1 MKHVDAFETTALPG
15 DLGRGFAADAPSV
28 AVLVEAGRGGGG
40 ESERESPGESEGP
53 TGGPPTGR
61 RDAAGD
67 GSPRR
72 ASVTV
77 YRVGDGY
84 VLDCTDASGAIDV
97 VGMGPGQLE
106 AYVDRVREDD
116 EWTVL
121 SIADQG
127 TGTRREPLE
136 GESPPSR

>member
-28 AVLVEAGRGGGG
+28 AVLVEAGRSSGG
-40 ESERESPGESEGP
+40 ESERESEGDGEEP
-53 TGGPPTGR
+53 TGPPAGR

-84 VLDCTDASGAIDV
+84 VLDYTDASGASEV

-121 SIADQG
+121 SIADEG
-127 TGTRREPLE
+127 TGARREHLE
-136 GESPPSR
+136 GESPRGR

>member
-1 MKHVDAFETTALPG
+1 MKHVDDFETTALPG
-15 DLGRGFAADAPSV
+15 DLGRRFAADAPSV
-28 AVLVEAGRGGGG
+28 AVLVEARRGGRGGSGDGG
-40 ESERESPGESEGP
+40 E
-53 TGGPPTGR
+53 GPPAGR
-61 RDAAGD
+61 QDANGD
-67 GSPRR
+67 GPPGR

-84 VLDCTDASGAIDV
+84 VLDCTDASGASEL

-106 AYVDRVREDD
+106 AYVDRVREDE

-127 TGTRREPLE
+127 TTGRRERLE
-136 GESPPSR
+136 GESTPGR